1 MSKGRKKI
9 PTELKKAR
17 GTLRKSR
24 ELDSPMEVEK
34 VGSIPVAPKWLSSI
48 GKEQFNIVVNQ
59 LHNLGMLYEID
70 LKLIEA
76 YANSMSL
83 HIECEQ
89 QLRESGRIMVYR
101 DEEGNP
107 KHSQIVPLQTVS
119 KQALEQA
126 LKLAVQFGLTPS
138 ARTKISSPQKLE
150 IKDNEFN
157 FFNEKSCLKS
167 EQISAE

>member
-1 MSKGRKKI
+1 MKGRKKI

-24 ELDSPMEVEK
+24 ELDNQMEVKK
-34 VGSIPVAPKWLSSI
+34 VDSIPVAPDWLSDI
-48 GKEQFNIVVNQ
+48 GAEQFDIVVNQ
-59 LHNLGMLYEID
+59 LNSLGMLYQID

-76 YANSMSL
+76 YANSMAL
-83 HIECEQ
+83 YIECEK
-89 QLRESGRIMVYR
+89 QLRINGRIMVYR
-101 DEEGNP
+101 DEDGNP

-126 LKLAVQFGLTPS
+126 LKLAVQFGITPS
-138 ARTKISSPQKLE
+138 SRTKISAPIKSLE

-157 FFNEKSCLKS
+157 FFND
-167 EQISAE
+167 

>member
-9 PTELKKAR
+9 PTEIKKAR

-24 ELDSPMEVEK
+24 ELDSQMEVQK
-34 VGSIPVAPKWLSSI
+34 VDAIPTAPKWLSPI
-48 GKEQFNIVVNQ
+48 GEEQFNVVVNQ
-59 LHNLGMLYEID
+59 LNSLGMLYEID

-76 YANSMSL
+76 YANSMAL

-89 QLRESGRIMVYR
+89 QLRINGRIMVYR

-119 KQALEQA
+119 KQALDQA
-126 LKLAVQFGLTPS
+126 VKLAVQFGITPS
-138 ARTKISSPQKLE
+138 SRTKISAPQKLE

-157 FFNEKSCLKS
+157 FFD
-167 EQISAE
+167 